1 MTLKGKLGSFISAC
15 NELSI
20 FIFNHQDISVKLL
33 VKSLLRGKEGE
44 KNKGKTLQPHG
55 TAQLLSNLPIELNLD
70 AATTHCLGFHWGS
83 LTSS

>member
-44 KNKGKTLQPHG
+44 KKIKEKPCNPME
-55 TAQLLSNLPIELNLD
+55 LLSSCQTFPL
-70 AATTHCLGFHWGS
+70 S
-83 LTSS
+83 